1 MPLLANPCSA
11 ILRLR
16 QSCHAIHRRGP
27 NRAMPLARTATSH
40 PPEGNRMNTIGVIGL
55 GNMGRGMALSLQRG
69 GFSVVGT
76 DASAATRDALAK
88 EGVPVK
94 ETVKEVL
101 ALSDTLVLSL
111 PTAAIVAEVVAGPDG
126 LISHAK
132 PGVLV
137 IDTSTSHPD
146 TTRRL
151 AAQLAAVGMS
161 MMDAPV
167 SGGPKGAISG
177 TMTMVIGA
185 TDEDLARAMPV
196 LEAMSAKR
204 VHVGGVGA
212 GHVAKIANN
221 LFTAS
226 HLIVAA
232 EVTRMAAKAG
242 VPVERLL
249 QGINAG
255 SGRSFVT
262 EHSFPTW
269 IMNGKFDSGF
279 TMTLMRKDVRLSQE
293 LIGAL
298 DLDLPLSG
306 KVAEL
311 WSKSSETIQDDEDF
325 NRIVELGTRPQP
337 AKA

>member
-1 MPLLANPCSA
+1 MKN
-11 ILRLR
+11 
-16 QSCHAIHRRGP
+16 
-27 NRAMPLARTATSH
+27 
-40 PPEGNRMNTIGVIGL
+40 IGVIGL
-55 GNMGRGMALSLQRG
+55 GNMGRGMALSLKRG
-69 GFSVVGT
+69 GFDVIGT
-76 DASAATRDALAK
+76 DASAATREHLAS
-88 EGVPVK
+88 EGIKTV
-94 ETVKEVL
+94 ETVKEVVR
-101 ALSDTLVLSL
+101 ACDIVFLSL

-126 LISHAK
+126 IVANPKKGL
-132 PGVLV
+132 LV
-137 IDTSTSHPD
+137 VDTSTSHPD

-151 AAQLAAVGMS
+151 ATQLEAAGMS

-167 SGGPKGAISG
+167 SGGPKGAING
-177 TMTMVIGA
+177 TMAMVIGA
-185 TDEDLARAMPV
+185 SDADLARAMPA

-242 VPVERLL
+242 VPTEALL

-269 IMNGKFDSGF
+269 VMNGKFDSGF
-279 TMTLMRKDVRLSQE
+279 TMKLMRKDVRLSQE

-298 DLDLPLSG
+298 ALDLPLSA

-311 WSKSSETIQDDEDF
+311 WAKSSDTIADEEDF
-325 NRIVELGTRPQP
+325 NRIVELGTRAP
-337 AKA
+337 A